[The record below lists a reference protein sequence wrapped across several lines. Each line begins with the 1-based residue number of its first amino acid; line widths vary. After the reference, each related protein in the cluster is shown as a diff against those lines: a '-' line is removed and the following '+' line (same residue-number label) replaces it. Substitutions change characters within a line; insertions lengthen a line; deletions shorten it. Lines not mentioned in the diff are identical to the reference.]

1 MRPLALVLAVL
12 VATGCG
18 GDSAQTE
25 AGPALPPAPPDLP
38 DVSDLDDADFASDL
52 DSLDL
57 VVDSLVADTLASG
70 EPEAD
75 PAPAAPSFEPF
86 LREFKVALQTGRVAD
101 LAAKG
106 LPAADLA
113 AVADDA
119 DFRPRILSAGAD
131 RYRRYGTRREA
142 YLVVG
147 YDADGA
153 VVPEDEAVTESAL
166 GLVFDVVDGE
176 YRLVRVERAG

>member
-1 MRPLALVLAVL
+1 MRHLALMAAVL
-12 VATGCG
+12 LAAGCG
-18 GDSAQTE
+18 GESAQTE

-38 DVSDLDDADFASDL
+38 DVGDLDDAAFASDL

-57 VVDSLVADTLASG
+57 APDSTAADTLASS
-70 EPEAD
+70 EAD

-86 LREFKVALQTGRVAD
+86 LREFKVALQNGRARD
-101 LAAKG
+101 LAASG
-106 LPAADLA
+106 LSAEDLA

-119 DFRPRILSAGAD
+119 AFRQRVLAAGPD
-131 RYRRYGTRREA
+131 RYRRYGTRRET

-153 VVPEDEAVTESAL
+153 IVPEDEAVTESAV
-166 GLVFDVVDGE
+166 GLIFDVVEGE
-176 YRLVRVERAG
+176 YRLVRIERAG